1 MRKLAKVQISF
12 KLLSQIF
19 SGRAGL
25 QQGYRIETTAPTDLK
40 IVRISPLYPENT
52 LDTAW
57 MYCESESFE
66 PVSSMKDAPE
76 IEPFEYSVIKV

>member
-1 MRKLAKVQISF
+1 MKIAKVQISF
-12 KLLSQIF
+12 ELLSQIF

-57 MYCESESFE
+57 MYCESESFD
-66 PVSSMKDAPE
+66 PVSEMVDAPE
-76 IEPFEYSVIKV
+76 IDPFEYRIVKM